1 MDQES
6 KRSALGNPAPRS
18 SRLGALGDERG
29 AAALEFALVAVPL
42 IALILAALQTAI
54 IMFYDQALQTA
65 TEKSAR
71 QLMIGSVQDSGLN
84 QAAFKSLV
92 CANAPLFKCSGLM
105 VDVESASAFSSIS
118 TSALTLTYNASGA
131 VTNSWTYSPGS
142 AGDIVILRVMYDW
155 PVFGGP
161 LALTLANQP
170 NGAHLLV
177 GTAVFK
183 NEPYQ

>member
-1 MDQES
+1 MDRKS
-6 KRSALGNPAPRS
+6 KTSASKTAWLR
-18 SRLGALGDERG
+18 ALGDNRG

-42 IALILAALQTAI
+42 ICLILAAVQTAI

-71 QLMIGSVQDSGLN
+71 QLMTGSVQDSGLN

-92 CANAPLFKCSGLM
+92 CANAPLFRCSGLM
-105 VDVESASAFSSIS
+105 VDVQSASSFSSIS
-118 TSALTLTYNASGA
+118 TSALAPTYNGSGA
-131 VTNSWTYSPGS
+131 VTNAWTYNPGS

-161 LALTLANQP
+161 LAVGLANQS
-170 NGAHLLV
+170 NGAFLMV